1 MNILF
6 RVLAVFAILFL
17 VGCGTTGGSSGGGSA
32 PAAVTDSSG
41 GLSDAQLEKMGI
53 KETYGNRK

>member
-6 RVLAVFAILFL
+6 KVLAVFSILFL

-32 PAAVTDSSG
+32 PAASSDNSG
-41 GLSDAQLEKMGI
+41 GLSDAKLKEMGI
-53 KETYGNRK
+53 KETYDKRQ

>member
-32 PAAVTDSSG
+32 PAAVSSSG